1 MGVRGLPTQ
10 AAGPQPVRQPRQVAL
25 QVRKVMLEAVPLPT
39 PALPDQPTPHTSAHQ
54 AWARTQLLSKMASLP
69 TVSEGRRDQCEAPSD
84 PKFPDCAGKV
94 EVRPGAEGGGGDQ
107 PGVSSETVLL
117 AGLSTGQGPSAQP
130 QPLTLALGGRG
141 QPQGNASPL
150 GPSAWPTNPYSPGR
164 AMLWHF
170 FLRSKQTIRYTCAT
184 ANSLSPSTF
193 G

>member
-1 MGVRGLPTQ
+1 
-10 AAGPQPVRQPRQVAL
+10 
-25 QVRKVMLEAVPLPT
+25 MLEAVLLPT

-130 QPLTLALGGRG
+130 QPLTLALGGKANLRETLLRWG
-141 QPQGNASPL
+141 HLPGPPTHIPQDEPCCGTFFYVANKLLDIRVLP
-150 GPSAWPTNPYSPGR
+150 PT
-164 AMLWHF
+164 A
-170 FLRSKQTIRYTCAT
+170 
-184 ANSLSPSTF
+184 
-193 G
+193 

>member
-107 PGVSSETVLL
+107 PGVSSETALL
-117 AGLSTGQGPSAQP
+117 AGLSTGQGPSAHP
-130 QPLTLALGGRG
+130 RPLTLALGSRG

-150 GPSAWPTNPYSPGR
+150 GPSAWPTNPYSLGR
-164 AMLWHF
+164 AMLRHF
-170 FLRSKQTIRYTCAT
+170 FYVANKLLNIRVLPPT
-184 ANSLSPSTF
+184 A
-193 G
+193 